1 MCVIWNYDF
10 ICIMCL
16 LYVFA
21 FIVRASLFLG
31 AIFGSNKLWNNGK
44 VTVNNIWIN
53 DTNRSRLYSFW
64 IYISA
69 WVHRFIF
76 GERKKNIENNN
87 NNNNMDEKAMN
98 HCWTVWRCGKKILL
112 QYILKKNIFSRC
124 VLYVVCTK
132 QLLIYICNRCSK
144 IA

>member
-1 MCVIWNYDF
+1 MCAIWNYDF

-31 AIFGSNKLWNNGK
+31 AIFGSNKLWSNGK

-53 DTNRSRLYSFW
+53 DTNISRLYSFW

-76 GERKKNIENNN
+76 GEKRK
-87 NNNNMDEKAMN
+87 
-98 HCWTVWRCGKKILL
+98 R
-112 QYILKKNIFSRC
+112 ILKTIIIIIWMKTPWIIFRPFEEVEKNPLTINFEENYFLTMC
-124 VLYVVCTK
+124 IVCSK
-132 QLLIYICNRCSK
+132 QLLTYICNCCSK